1 LGQVLRSRIFN
12 PGARFPAVDIGL
24 ARDISGDRIISIPH
38 RAVFG
43 PAADRCRT
51 ELRSPRIVSEMKPSR
66 QGSHWGKQGNPGC
79 LAAVAIAKETR
90 RPSNI

>member
-1 LGQVLRSRIFN
+1 LGQVLRSRIFH

-24 ARDISGDRIISIPH
+24 ARDISGDRIIRFRIAP
-38 RAVFG
+38 FG

-51 ELRSPRIVSEMKPSR
+51 ELRSPRIVSEMKASR

-79 LAAVAIAKETR
+79 LAAVAVAEETR